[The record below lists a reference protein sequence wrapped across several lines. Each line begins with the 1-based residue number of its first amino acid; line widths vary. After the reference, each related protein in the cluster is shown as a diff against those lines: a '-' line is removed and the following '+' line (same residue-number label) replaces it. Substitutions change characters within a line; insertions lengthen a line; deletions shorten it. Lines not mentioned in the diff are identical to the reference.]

1 MNIFET
7 LIIQPLFN
15 LLMAIYAV
23 IPGGDFGISII
34 VFTILLRFVLHPLVK
49 KQLHQ
54 TKVMRKM
61 QPKLEEIKRQTKG
74 NRQMQSL
81 LTMELYKEHGVN
93 PLRSIGIILV
103 QLPVFISLYVIINI
117 FTLHR
122 DQLGRWTYNFLENFA
137 PIKQIVD
144 NPDTFNQ
151 KLLGIVDLTQHAV
164 SANGINIILMLIAII
179 AAVGQFYQSK
189 QTMPQAD
196 AKRKL
201 RDILKEAA
209 SGKEADNSEINA
221 IMMQRLVYFLPFL
234 TLIFML
240 SFPGGIALYY
250 AVSTLT
256 AVAQQTYILRQDQDE
271 MLELASKGTSVS
283 KAVPSVKKSE
293 MKDRASKAKEANI
306 TRIVAKSSR
315 PTKPKKNRGGK
326 R

>member
-1 MNIFET
+1 
-7 LIIQPLFN
+7 
-15 LLMAIYAV
+15 MALYAV

-34 VFTILLRFVLHPLVK
+34 AFTILLRLVLHPLVK

-81 LTMELYKEHGVN
+81 LMMELYKEHGVN

-151 KLLGIVDLTQHAV
+151 KLLGIVDLTQHAI
-164 SANGINIILMLIAII
+164 SANGVNIILVLIAVV
-179 AAVGQFYQSK
+179 AAIGQFYQSK

-196 AKRKL
+196 TKRKL

-209 SGKEADNSEINA
+209 NGKEADNSEINA
-221 IMMQRLVYFLPFL
+221 IMMQRLIYFLPFV

-240 SFPGGIALYY
+240 TFPGGIALYF
-250 AVSTLT
+250 AVSTLA
-256 AVAQQTYILRQDQDE
+256 AVAQQTYILRQDKDE
-271 MLELASKGTSVS
+271 MLELASRGTAVS
-283 KAVPSVKKSE
+283 KAKPSSVKKSAA
-293 MKDRASKAKEANI
+293 KDRVSKAKEANI

>member
-1 MNIFET
+1 MNIFEI

-15 LLMAIYAV
+15 LLMALYAV

-34 VFTILLRFVLHPLVK
+34 AFTILLRLVLHPLVK

-81 LTMELYKEHGVN
+81 LMMELYKEHGVN

-122 DQLGRWTYNFLENFA
+122 DQLERWTYNFLENFA

-151 KLLGIVDLTQHAV
+151 KLLGIVDLTQHAI
-164 SANGINIILMLIAII
+164 SANGINIILVLIAII

-196 AKRKL
+196 TKRKL
-201 RDILKEAA
+201 RDILKEA
-209 SGKEADNSEINA
+209 SNGKEADNSEINA
-221 IMMQRLVYFLPFL
+221 IMMQRLIYFLPFV

-240 SFPGGIALYY
+240 TFPGGIALYF
-250 AVSTLT
+250 AVSTLA

-271 MLELASKGTSVS
+271 MLELASTKSAPT
-283 KAVPSVKKSE
+283 KASSTVKKAAT
-293 MKDRASKAKEANI
+293 KDRVSKAKEANI